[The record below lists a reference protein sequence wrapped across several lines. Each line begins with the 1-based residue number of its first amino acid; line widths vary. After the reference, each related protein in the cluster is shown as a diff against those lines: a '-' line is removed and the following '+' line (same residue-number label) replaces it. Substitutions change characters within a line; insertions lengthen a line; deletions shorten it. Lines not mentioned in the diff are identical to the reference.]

1 MNFGESIHTCL
12 IKKFAHFKGRAS
24 RSEFWYFQLFIFIAS
39 LFNSLI
45 SNASPQIGAIVS
57 IIISLVL
64 VIPYS
69 AVTVRRLH
77 DVNKSGWY
85 LFLYLFICFAGLTL
99 VLMSLWTS
107 GQKAFEESLMI
118 YIILQLG
125 NVAFM
130 LFNLVRKGTQGKN
143 RYDEWDECAG
153 NKNN

>member
-1 MNFGESIHTCL
+1 MIN
-12 IKKFAHFKGRAS
+12 
-24 RSEFWYFQLFIFIAS
+24 EFPNTL
-39 LFNSLI
+39 
-45 SNASPQIGAIVS
+45 
-57 IIISLVL
+57 
-64 VIPYS
+64 S

-85 LFLYLFICFAGLTL
+85 LFLYLFICFGGLIL
-99 VLMSLWTS
+99 VLMSLWNS

-143 RYDEWDECAG
+143 RYDEWDECSG